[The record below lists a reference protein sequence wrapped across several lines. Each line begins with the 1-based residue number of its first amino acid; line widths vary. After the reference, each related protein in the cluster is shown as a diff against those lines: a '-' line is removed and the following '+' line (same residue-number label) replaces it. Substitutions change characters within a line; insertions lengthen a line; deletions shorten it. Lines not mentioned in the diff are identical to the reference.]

1 MADDKDYV
9 GLGRACAGVCRAL
22 YLGLKG
28 SQPDEL
34 NQAILDAI
42 GGLTT

>member
-1 MADDKDYV
+1 MAYDEDCV
-9 GLGRACAGVCRAL
+9 ELGRACAGVCRAL

-34 NQAILDAI
+34 NQAILEAI
-42 GGLTT
+42 GVLTT